1 MGGSVKFSIKFEG
14 LDKLALELK
23 KRENLDAVKTVV
35 KMNGAELQ
43 AGAQQKAPVG
53 TPESTGIPRYVGG
66 TLKRSIGVEIKD
78 GGLTAEVTPT
88 AEYAAYVELGTRFM
102 AAQPYLEPAFNI
114 QKSIFM
120 KDLKRLM
127 K

>member
-1 MGGSVKFSIKFEG
+1 MGSVKFSIKFEG
-14 LDKLALELK
+14 LDELAHELK

-43 AGAQQKAPVG
+43 AGAQQKAPVD
-53 TPESTGIPRYVGG
+53 TG

-102 AAQPYLEPAFNI
+102 AAQPYLEPSFNI

-120 KDLKRLM
+120 KDLKKLV